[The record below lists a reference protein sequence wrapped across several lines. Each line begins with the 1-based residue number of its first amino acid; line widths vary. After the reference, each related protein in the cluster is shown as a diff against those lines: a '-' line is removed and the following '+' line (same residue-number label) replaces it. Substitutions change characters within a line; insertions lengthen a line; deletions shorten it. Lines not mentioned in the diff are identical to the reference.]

1 VIEIGDLDHARPG
14 VAAGEGLHDRRR
26 DVVVATADAME
37 LFDRR
42 RERGFAVEAVQL
54 VPDVTERGSDGLLH
68 WRARDAVDRLRAA
81 TIARGACLRL
91 QYAAR
96 CDSPCRGRLGRFP
109 VRAEKLTPGRGLFVT
124 GTDTGVGKTVVA
136 AALLRG
142 LVADGVRALGMKP
155 VAAGIEPGRS
165 RNADV
170 DALVAAGNVAAPLA
184 DVNPYAF
191 DAPIAP
197 HLAAARSGTVI
208 DLERI
213 ASAYGRLAAR
223 ADAVVVE
230 GAGGALVPL
239 SRRSDML
246 DIAARLGLPVLL
258 VVGVRLG
265 CLNHALLTALAISA
279 RGLRL
284 VGWVA
289 NRIDAAMPEAEANVE
304 TLARL
309 LPAPLIADLPWHGA
323 ATGAPPIRGAI
334 RLAFVAP
341 G

>member
-1 VIEIGDLDHARPG
+1 
-14 VAAGEGLHDRRR
+14 
-26 DVVVATADAME
+26 
-37 LFDRR
+37 
-42 RERGFAVEAVQL
+42 
-54 VPDVTERGSDGLLH
+54 
-68 WRARDAVDRLRAA
+68 
-81 TIARGACLRL
+81 
-91 QYAAR
+91 
-96 CDSPCRGRLGRFP
+96 
-109 VRAEKLTPGRGLFVT
+109 
-124 GTDTGVGKTVVA
+124 
-136 AALLRG
+136 
-142 LVADGVRALGMKP
+142 MKP

-213 ASAYGRLAAR
+213 AAAYGRLAAR

-265 CLNHALLTALAISA
+265 CLNHALLTALAIDG

-284 VGWVA
+284 AGWVA
-289 NRIDAAMPEAEANVE
+289 NRIDPSMADGEASVD
-304 TLARL
+304 TLARS
-309 LPAPLIADLPWHGA
+309 LPAPLIADLSWHGA
-323 ATGAPPIRGAI
+323 ASEAPPIRGAF
-334 RLAFVAP
+334 RLLSDP
-341 G
+341 PR